1 MSDCRPSVLTRY
13 TSGCR
18 HLVDDKRRIQI
29 PSKWRPAEE
38 GVEYALILWPHL
50 EQPDSC
56 LLVLPPQAYE
66 SLYRRV
72 TEQPFGDPKAE
83 ALRRILGEKTESVQL
98 DKAGRICIPENMAK
112 PTGISNEGLMVGM
125 FDRFQIWNPER
136 YEATR
141 SGVTALAPDAFKT
154 I

>member
-1 MSDCRPSVLTRY
+1 MSENGSSLPTRY
-13 TSGCR
+13 TSCYR
-18 HLVDDKRRIQI
+18 HLVDDKRRVQI
-29 PSKWRPAEE
+29 PSKWRPKEE

-50 EQPDSC
+50 GQQDAC
-56 LLVLPPQAYE
+56 LLVLPPRAYE
-66 SLYRRV
+66 DFYKRV

-83 ALRRILGEKTESVQL
+83 ALRRILGEKCESVQL
-98 DKAGRICIPENMAK
+98 DKAGRICIPEWMAK
-112 PTGISNEGLMVGM
+112 AAQIGPEATMNGM

-141 SGVTALAPDAFKT
+141 SGVEALAPDALKN

>member
-1 MSDCRPSVLTRY
+1 MSENGSNGLVRY
-13 TSGCR
+13 TSCYR
-18 HLVDDKRRIQI
+18 HLVDDKRRVQI
-29 PSKWRPAEE
+29 PSKWRPKEE

-56 LLVLPPQAYE
+56 LLVLPPKAYE
-66 SLYRRV
+66 DLYRRLI
-72 TEQPFGDPKAE
+72 EQPFADPKVE
-83 ALRRILGEKTESVQL
+83 ALRRILGEKTDSVQL

-112 PTGISNEGLMVGM
+112 QAQIGSEAIMNGM

-141 SGVTALAPDAFKT
+141 AGVAIMAPDALKA